1 MTSRRGFMG
10 VMAIAP
16 VGAAVLGELFLQS
29 DDRALLRALADAV
42 LPSELGSAGL
52 QRTTDQFERWI
63 DRYHANAEVNH
74 GYGTGSIRRL
84 PADPW
89 PNWRTQ
95 LQALDTL
102 ALREQRTSFA
112 ALSVAQRRDLVR
124 GTLEAL
130 NADRLPTPVNA
141 PHVALALL
149 GWFYNTS
156 EANDLCYR
164 AAIGSETC
172 RPLGEAV
179 TAPKARS

>member
-1 MTSRRGFMG
+1 MTSRRGFMALLAT
-10 VMAIAP
+10 VP
-16 VGAAVLGELFLQS
+16 VGSVALGELFLQG
-29 DDRALLRALADAV
+29 DDRALLRALAEAV
-42 LPSELGSAGL
+42 WPSELGATRL
-52 QRTTDQFERWI
+52 QRATDQFERWI

-74 GYGTGSIRRL
+74 GYGTGSIRHL

-95 LQALDTL
+95 LQALDAQ
-102 ALREQRTSFA
+102 ALREQRRSFT
-112 ALSVAQRRDLVR
+112 ALSVAQRRELVR

-130 NADRLPTPVNA
+130 DSDRLPAPVNA

-164 AAIGSETC
+164 AAIGRETC
-172 RPLGEAV
+172 RPLGDAV
-179 TAPKARS
+179 TAPKAQS